1 MVQLVALVM
10 RLACQVD
17 AELFENARVDLGEDH
32 GRMNLQTLE
41 MLELIDGCLGIGIM
55 NARDSEG
62 DQQLIEMQK
71 GGVVTSEVVDLH
83 LHDRAYEIGADQ
95 LDAVRHTGKSL
106 EGVEKER

>member
-1 MVQLVALVM
+1 
-10 RLACQVD
+10 
-17 AELFENARVDLGEDH
+17 
-32 GRMNLQTLE
+32 MNLQTLE

-71 GGVVTSEVVDLH
+71 GGVVTSEMVDLH

-95 LDAVRHTGKSL
+95 LDAVRHTGKPL